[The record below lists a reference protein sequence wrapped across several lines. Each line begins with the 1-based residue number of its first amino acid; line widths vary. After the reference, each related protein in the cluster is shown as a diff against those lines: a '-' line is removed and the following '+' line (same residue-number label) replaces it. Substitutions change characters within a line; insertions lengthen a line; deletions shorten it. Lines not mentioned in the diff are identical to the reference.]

1 MGTPGRGR
9 QDDGKA
15 QIDWELAV
23 EMFITD
29 AQLPHWEAM
38 LESAEAQVRLS
49 ATTGLAWHLRE
60 RDSERSLLLVSEAK
74 NLLEQVS
81 LNASDRLKFS
91 ARLQLTTAEVKW
103 LFSEL
108 ETAQKLA
115 RAALTDFQSVKDF
128 AGCADVHWL
137 LTIHLP
143 IRTQNL
149 SWRLPTPGSDQNNC
163 VLKYHKRF
171 RHFAFRIAVRS
182 LRKSAGEIYSL
193 STRKNYTQD

>member
-108 ETAQKLA
+108 ETAQKLSA
-115 RAALTDFQSVKDF
+115 CRAD
-128 AGCADVHWL
+128 G
-137 LTIHLP
+137 LP
-143 IRTQNL
+143 VCQ
-149 SWRLPTPGSDQNNC
+149 
-163 VLKYHKRF
+163 RF
-171 RHFAFRIAVRS
+171 RW
-182 LRKSAGEIYSL
+182 LC
-193 STRKNYTQD
+193 